1 MWSLAGISMTMPLQP
16 QSLMTFTSDG
26 MQRAKPKIS
35 AFSPSAAMSEIAAL
49 SGAETAG
56 MPASMR
62 CTPSASSFLA
72 IATFS
77 SRRKTTAVC
86 CSPSRR
92 VTS

>member
-1 MWSLAGISMTMPLQP
+1 MTTPEQP
-16 QSLMTFTSDG
+16 HALMTSISAG
-26 MQRAKPKIS
+26 MQRANPKIS

-49 SGAETAG
+49 SCAETAG

-62 CTPSASSFLA
+62 WMPSESSFFA
-72 IATFS
+72 MATFS

>member
-1 MWSLAGISMTMPLQP
+1 MTIPVAAAVLDDFDLGGGCSARAEDLGLQAERRDVGNRR
-16 QSLMTFTSDG
+16 LVL
-26 MQRAKPKIS
+26 R
-35 AFSPSAAMSEIAAL
+35 
-49 SGAETAG
+49 ETAG

-62 CTPSASSFLA
+62 CTPSESSFLA

-86 CSPSRR
+86 CSPSRK